1 MRAINPA
8 TNEQFSVEES
18 AESRLD
24 GSTSSEEYDHGWW
37 SSFFFQEAEQHEM
50 CEPGLEAP
58 VTSRGLWR
66 RSISPTETSS
76 VLAPWTVTL

>member
-24 GSTSSEEYDHGWW
+24 GSTSSEEYDHG
-37 SSFFFQEAEQHEM
+37 
-50 CEPGLEAP
+50 
-58 VTSRGLWR
+58 
-66 RSISPTETSS
+66 
-76 VLAPWTVTL
+76 